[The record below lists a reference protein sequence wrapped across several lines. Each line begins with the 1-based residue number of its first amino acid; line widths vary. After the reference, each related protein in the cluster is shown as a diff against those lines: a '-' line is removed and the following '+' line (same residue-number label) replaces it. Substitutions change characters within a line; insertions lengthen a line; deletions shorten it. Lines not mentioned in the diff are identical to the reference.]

1 MSQEVTPPM
10 AQEPEVKRSG
20 PRLID
25 EKPAERK
32 KPVRVLI
39 LGLSRTGNTSLCAA
53 LRKLGYTPYQMRN
66 LLAAPETIP
75 LWNEGMSLT
84 LLPPDE
90 RHYKMRNT
98 TIFPGYAKPEFDTLL
113 GEYDAI
119 SDIPASLF
127 WRQLV
132 EAYPDAKIIVTARDY
147 QDWED
152 SMQKSVWLLLKWKLF
167 IVARTLGVTKIAP
180 LTKFMHTVFRVHN
193 RNHYGGPEA
202 RAAYE
207 KYYADVREAIPANKR
222 LEIECGKGKW
232 EPLLEFLG
240 KEDVHE
246 EKLGPYPEMDEN
258 ASMEQAL
265 RQPWWEV
272 LNWFL
277 NMGIM
282 IVLMLFGVWVIW
294 NLEWV
299 VGQIENA
306 IDWDKLWDMWE
317 DALFKVFG
325 PLLGFFED
333 PNANA
338 TAAASSGT
346 GMGKDEL

>member
-1 MSQEVTPPM
+1 M
-10 AQEPEVKRSG
+10 AQKPETKRIA

-25 EKPAERK
+25 EQPVERK

-66 LLAAPETIP
+66 LLAAPQTIP
-75 LWNEGMSLT
+75 LWNEALGLT
-84 LLPPDE
+84 LLPPEE
-90 RHYKMRNT
+90 RYYKMRNT
-98 TIFPGYAKPEFDTLL
+98 SIFRAYTTPEFDTLL

-132 EAYPDAKIIVTARDY
+132 EAYPDAKIIVTTRDY
-147 QDWED
+147 EDWEA
-152 SMQKSVWLLLKWKLF
+152 SMQKSVWLLLTWKLF
-167 IVARTLGVTKIAP
+167 IVARILGVTKIAP
-180 LTKFMHTVFRVHN
+180 LTKFMHTIFRVHN
-193 RNHYGGPEA
+193 GNHYGGPKA

-207 KYYADVREAIPANKR
+207 KYYADVRQAIPADKR
-222 LEIECGKGKW
+222 LEIECGKGQW

-258 ASMEQAL
+258 ASMEKAL

-272 LNWFL
+272 LSWFL

-282 IVLMLFGVWVIW
+282 ILFTLFGIWVIW
-294 NLEWV
+294 NLQWV

-306 IDWDKLWDMWE
+306 VDWDYLWDMWE
-317 DALFKVFG
+317 AGLLKVFG

-333 PNANA
+333 PNANVT
-338 TAAASSGT
+338 TAASPSSAL
-346 GMGKDEL
+346 GKDEL